1 MDRSAFIQIYSK
13 PEYLASCFGLM
24 PTPEIYSYADELQEL
39 LKEIRREK
47 NLTQTEIAAVLEQSQ
62 SFVSKY
68 ESGER
73 ILDILEVRFICNR
86 LGISLPDFCARLE
99 AKIAL
104 KRPRP

>member
-1 MDRSAFIQIYSK
+1 
-13 PEYLASCFGLM
+13 M
-24 PTPEIYSYADELQEL
+24 PTPEIHSHIDELQDL

-47 NLTQTEIAAVLEQSQ
+47 NLTQTEIAEVLEQSQ

-86 LGISLPDFCARLE
+86 LGLSLTQFCARLE
-99 AKIAL
+99 GKIA
-104 KRPRP
+104 KKKGRPRET

>member
-1 MDRSAFIQIYSK
+1 
-13 PEYLASCFGLM
+13 M
-24 PTPEIYSYADELQEL
+24 PTPEIHSDIEELQEL

-47 NLTQTEIAAVLEQSQ
+47 DLTQTEIAAVLEQSQ

-86 LGISLPDFCARLE
+86 LGLPLAEFCARLE
-99 AKIAL
+99 TKISL
-104 KRPRP
+104 KKDRDSETQ